1 MQMILEI
8 IVLSL
13 HILISLLIII
23 IILRSHETHLAGV
36 QGTGS
41 QLLLGVA
48 APAAAPA
55 GIINLERIKQKL
67 ELWVQPNISSL

>member
-8 IVLSL
+8 IVISL

-23 IILRSHETHLAGV
+23 IILRSHETHLASI
-36 QGTGS
+36 QATDS

-48 APAAAPA
+48 AAAACA
-55 GIINLERIKQKL
+55 IIKLERIKDMY
-67 ELWVQPNISSL
+67 